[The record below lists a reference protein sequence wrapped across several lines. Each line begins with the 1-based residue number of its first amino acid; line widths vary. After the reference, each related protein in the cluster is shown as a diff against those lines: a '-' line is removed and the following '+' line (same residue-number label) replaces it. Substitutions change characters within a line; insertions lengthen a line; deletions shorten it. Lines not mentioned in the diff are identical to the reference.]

1 MAKKKKKDIDS
12 IIDALEELIKPTNLI
27 KHFKTDKEFKDWA
40 REGTVKDLESAIKL
54 FEKDE
59 LYEHCKLLLEVKKEK
74 ENWNTKKKKKRK

>member
-12 IIDALEELIKPTNLI
+12 IIDALEELIRPSNII
-27 KHFKTDKEFKDWA
+27 KHLKTDEEFKQWA
-40 REGTVKDLESAIKL
+40 REGTIKDLESAIKL